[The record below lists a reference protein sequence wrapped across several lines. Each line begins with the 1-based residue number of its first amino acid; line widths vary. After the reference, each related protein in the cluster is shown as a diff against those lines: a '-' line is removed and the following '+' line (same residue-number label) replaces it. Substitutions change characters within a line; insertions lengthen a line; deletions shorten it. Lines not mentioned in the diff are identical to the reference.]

1 MQGGKYKCWGNDW
14 YGQLQ
19 YGTKGIVEA
28 DRHAKEIEQRMK
40 MENVI
45 NNMFNNHEVDIQD
58 VDLNGYDT
66 DDVNE

>member
-1 MQGGKYKCWGNDW
+1 
-14 YGQLQ
+14 LQ

-28 DRHAKEIEQRMK
+28 DRDEKEIEQRME

-45 NNMFNNHEVDIQD
+45 NNMFDNQYEVDLQD